1 MIKIIMII
9 IIIICIII
17 LSLFIYNKYSPKI
30 DIILSNGN
38 YVFIIWYYIK
48 DNNGNYIR
56 TYKKLLTI

>member
-1 MIKIIMII
+1 MIRII
-9 IIIICIII
+9 ISIIFIIIV
-17 LSLFIYNKYSPKI
+17 FYTYNKYSPKI

-38 YVFIIWYYIK
+38 YIIIIWYNIK